1 MGKDPIISV
10 VFVEGEVDVP
20 KRSLLPS
27 IGCGGECIFVGRTRP
42 DHHEKHGKLI
52 ALHYDCYKKMAQSQ
66 LEKLAK
72 QAVARFDVRVIQ
84 ICHSCGKVPIDGASV
99 VIAVGSN
106 HRNDAFL
113 ACRFLIDL
121 LKLQATIWKQEVWAD
136 GTTWSTS
143 NTTTSVH
150 GQ

>member
-10 VFVEGEVDVP
+10 LFVEGEIDVP
-20 KRSLLPS
+20 KRSLLPN
-27 IGCGGECIFVGRTRP
+27 IGSGGECIFVGRTRP

-66 LEKLAK
+66 LEKLAE
-72 QAVARFDVRVIQ
+72 QAVARFNVRVIQ

-106 HRNDAFL
+106 HRDDAFL

-136 GTTWSTS
+136 GTTWSKS
-143 NTTTSVH
+143 NTTTGVH

>member
-10 VFVEGEVDVP
+10 LFVEGEVDVS
-20 KRSLLPS
+20 KHSLLPN

-66 LEKLAK
+66 LEKLAEE
-72 QAVARFDVRVIQ
+72 AVARFNVRVIQ

-106 HRNDAFL
+106 HRDDAFL
-113 ACRFLIDL
+113 ACQFLIDL
-121 LKLQATIWKQEVWAD
+121 LKSQATIWKQEVWAE

>member
-10 VFVEGEVDVP
+10 LFVEGEVDVS
-20 KRSLLPS
+20 KRSLLPN

-42 DHHEKHGKLI
+42 DHHEKHGKLL

-66 LEKLAK
+66 LEKLAEE
-72 QAVARFDVRVIQ
+72 AVARFDVRVIQ
-84 ICHSCGKVPIDGASV
+84 ICHSCGEVPIDGASV
-99 VIAVGSN
+99 VVAVGSN
-106 HRNDAFL
+106 HRDDAFL

-121 LKLQATIWKQEVWAD
+121 LKLQATIWKQEVWVD
-136 GTTWSTS
+136 GATWSTRNS
-143 NTTTSVH
+143 TTGVY

>member
-10 VFVEGEVDVP
+10 LFVEGEVDVS
-20 KRSLLPS
+20 KRSLLPN

-66 LEKLAK
+66 LEKLAEE
-72 QAVARFDVRVIQ
+72 AVAQFNVRVIQ

-106 HRNDAFL
+106 HRDDAFL

>member
-10 VFVEGEVDVP
+10 LFVEGEVDVS
-20 KRSLLPS
+20 KRSLLPN

-66 LEKLAK
+66 LEKLAEE
-72 QAVARFDVRVIQ
+72 AVAQFNVRVIQ

-106 HRNDAFL
+106 HRDDAFL

-121 LKLQATIWKQEVWAD
+121 LKSQATIWKQEVWAD